1 MTRSKITALIAAI
14 ALLAPAA
21 PAAALNRVCLT
32 VNTDNYGF
40 TRANYKAKIH
50 VQKLSRDQVW
60 AAAWLDFV
68 ENFRFLD
75 IRGAGYPEVES
86 RTSELAVG
94 RRVGVSHADADA
106 CVNVSDMLSEGDL
119 FRLRIETEYG
129 ASSVCVHNLENDSDI
144 FGDAPHFFL
153 TSTGRGEDLYVKTAG
168 TVGHPECLYSHGYQR
183 TPLACVHESIL
194 MPGCRWRGPGNDDRV
209 QGWAQDT
216 IQYITGGGG
225 HAGPYGMAYRL
236 LMGDDPNMALSGGDT
251 LLHLAADRDDNNY
264 TKYLLRAGA
273 LQRADSDGKT
283 PLHLAIESGRAV
295 RAQMLTASENDGDIN
310 TVLEAQDG
318 DGMTPFHLAVAKRV
332 QEGGMDDI
340 MRIFFADQ
348 RENNG
353 HMTIAN
359 SDGATPMHTATEAN
373 DSALVSAMI
382 RAGSPPTARHTETDE
397 TPLDLAVRL
406 GHVETESILLA
417 ANAPRNTTTSNNKAV
432 DAVDENG
439 RTALHRAAA
448 ISDTSAVITALRRGA
463 SPNIRDNDGATALI
477 LAFKEGHADPGR
489 YLLTNNNPDLS
500 LADNNGD
507 TALHWAARRNMH
519 RIVSAMLNEAGADD
533 SQTNNRGET
542 PLDVAVRGA
551 SLEVAAVLILRDSPR
566 GVTTEADNPADGKDE
581 NGDTPLHLAVAQN
594 DPERIE
600 WLMQLRPNLELGNRQ
615 NETPLLLAVRLIQEG
630 RRDDKVV
637 APLLTAGASPIAAA
651 NGSVTPLHRAA
662 FSETMPVLE
671 AALAQEA
678 DLNLRDGRSATPL
691 HWALRNREKRHNNAA
706 IEFLLE
712 NGADPTL
719 ADRDGVIPIHD
730 AAKAGDVNVINAAV
744 ALDANLDVRDGTGAT
759 PLHWAIR
766 SHKVYAARALLG
778 NGADPLLR
786 DSARNFAALHW
797 AADVNNE
804 DAIDYLK
811 EYHPDLDLDA
821 RGGHHNTPPMMLAL
835 NKQRIGN
842 SFLLKMLQHGGDA
855 QLADRFDR
863 TPLVWTLLND
873 EPDPARILL
882 QNGADPDF
890 ETSQGRPVVMAARHG
905 NLEIL
910 EMLIDAGAD
919 FTLRE
924 GGEDL
929 AEDVALDGGHTE
941 VIEALH
947 EAGHEFSEEFIA
959 RMRAD
964 EDWSQKATDIFGPA
978 YDAELNERNPQEGK
992 TQLHYA
998 AQYQNVESLRD
1009 LLRRGA
1015 DPHIRSNNGSTPM
1028 MTSIKRQQPNNVV
1041 VVRILLE
1048 AGTDPDEGDD
1058 EGNTPLS
1065 WAARTGQTDVAEALL
1080 EHGATVNNDFIPGT
1094 GYTPLHLAS
1103 KSSPRIVELLV
1114 RAGMNVDITDRRGYT
1129 PMHWA
1134 LDPNNPDKELAGD
1147 IVTELLNLNA
1157 DPYLPDP
1164 DGNDLVDMAVD
1175 GNFDAA
1181 AAVLRVNR
1189 RIRER
1194 N

>member
-1 MTRSKITALIAAI
+1 MPTRKLTAILTAL
-14 ALLAPAA
+14 ALLAPVA
-21 PAAALNRVCLT
+21 PAAALNRVCLQVT
-32 VNTDNYGF
+32 TNSWGSSPAT
-40 TRANYKAKIH
+40 YKSKIH

-75 IRGAGYPEVES
+75 IRGAGYPTVET
-86 RTSELAVG
+86 RTSEYATG
-94 RRVGVSHADADA
+94 RRSDRDFSESDA
-106 CVNVSDMLSEGDL
+106 CVDVRGMLNEGDL
-119 FRLRIETEYG
+119 FRVRIETEYG
-129 ASSVCVHNLENDSDI
+129 ASAVCVHDPDGDSAI
-144 FGDAPHFFL
+144 FGDAPQFFM
-153 TSTGRGEDLYVKTAG
+153 TATGRGEDMWLVTGGRAR
-168 TVGHPECLYSHGYQR
+168 HPECVYNRGYRR
-183 TPLACVHESIL
+183 TPLACVHEAIL
-194 MPGCRWRGPGNDDRV
+194 MPGCRWRGPGRDDRV

-251 LLHLAADRDDNNY
+251 LLHLAADRDDDNY

-283 PLHLAIESGRAV
+283 PLHLAVESGRAV

-310 TVLEAQDG
+310 TILEAQDG
-318 DGMTPFHLAVAKRV
+318 DGMTPFHIAVAKRIE
-332 QEGGMDDI
+332 EGGLDDI

-359 SDGATPMHTATEAN
+359 SDGATPMHTAAEAN

-382 RAGSPPTARHTETDE
+382 RAGSPPTARHAETDE

-406 GHVETESILLA
+406 GHVETEAILVA
-417 ANAPRNTTTSNNKAV
+417 ASAPRNTTTSSDKAV

-439 RTALHRAAA
+439 RTQLHRAAA
-448 ISDTSAVITALRRGA
+448 IDDSSALITALRRGA
-463 SPNIRDNDGATALI
+463 SPNIQDNDGATPLI
-477 LAFKEGHADPGR
+477 LAFKEGHSDPAR
-489 YLLTNNNPDLS
+489 YLLTNNSPDHS

-519 RIVSAMLNEAGADD
+519 RIVTALLDEADADWTL
-533 SQTNNRGET
+533 TNNRGET

-551 SLEVAAVLILRDSPR
+551 SLEVAAVLILRDAPR
-566 GVTTEADNPADGKDE
+566 GVTTEAENPADGKDE

-637 APLLTAGASPIAAA
+637 APLLEAGASPIAAA
-651 NGSVTPLHRAA
+651 NGAVTPLHRAA
-662 FSETMPVLE
+662 FSETMSVLE

-766 SHKVYAARALLG
+766 SHKIYAARALLG

-786 DSARNFAALHW
+786 DTARNFAALHW
-797 AADVNNE
+797 AAYMNNE

-811 EYHPDLDLDA
+811 EYHPDLDLNA

-835 NKQRIGN
+835 NRQRIGN
-842 SFLLKMLQHGGDA
+842 SFLLKMMRHGGDA

-910 EMLIDAGAD
+910 EMLIDADAD

-929 AEDVALDGGHTE
+929 AEDVALDGGHVE

-978 YDAELNERNPQEGK
+978 YDAALNERNPQEGK

-1028 MTSIKRQQPNNVV
+1028 MTSIKRQQPHNVV

-1048 AGTDPDEGDD
+1048 AGTNPDEGDD

-1065 WAARTGQTDVAEALL
+1065 WAARTGQADVVEALL
-1080 EHGATVNNDFIPGT
+1080 EHGATVNNDIISG
-1094 GYTPLHLAS
+1094 GYTILHLAA

-1114 RAGMNVDITDRRGYT
+1114 RAGMDVDIPDRRGYT

-1134 LDPNNPDKELAGD
+1134 LDPNNRDKELAGD

-1157 DPYLPDP
+1157 DPYLSDP
-1164 DGNDLVDMAVD
+1164 DGNDLVDMAVNGD
-1175 GNFDAA
+1175 FDAA